1 MLAQTAL
8 RRTEESPKVVE
19 TKSDVVAILAEAQQA
34 LEFDIEDDFTNS
46 SDDDSSTASF
56 GSDAESDD
64 NFDFSL
70 EDIAVSSPAN
80 KVELKEEDDPVAS
93 KKRWIQ
99 QRMTDGFEKDS
110 LHLKHTSGLLR
121 RRLVGV
127 EMKDEAPAASK
138 KRWERRRRTD
148 GFEQDSLHL
157 RRNSRVPR
165 RKRTT
170 EQQNE
175 DAEEESELP
184 FQARMVHQ
192 VPLAP

>member
-1 MLAQTAL
+1 M
-8 RRTEESPKVVE
+8 VVE
-19 TKSDVVAILAEAQQA
+19 TKSDVVAILSEAQQA

-56 GSDAESDD
+56 GSDVESDD
-64 NFDFSL
+64 NFDFSF
-70 EDIAVSSPAN
+70 EAIADYSSPAN
-80 KVELKEEDDPVAS
+80 IVELKEEENPLAS

-110 LHLKHTSGLLR
+110 LHLKHTSGLPR
-121 RRLVGV
+121 RRVVGV
-127 EMKDEAPAASK
+127 ELRDEAPAASK
-138 KRWERRRRTD
+138 KRWERRRGTD
-148 GFEQDSLHL
+148 GLEQDSLHL

-170 EQQNE
+170 KQQNE
-175 DAEEESELP
+175 DVEEELELP
-184 FQARMVHQ
+184 FQARTVHE